1 MHREVTQFTRL
12 KGLMYLAD
20 DRLHLSCADFV
31 EAYTGR
37 HDWKDYEAA
46 FRIAAHAG
54 AHACVNFRVQGAI
67 RSYAAGFDGEGS
79 LSLFKNDNGY
89 RTLAS
94 VPFAWESDRD
104 YEICVAV
111 RGSRIQVSCGEARI
125 EYDDA
130 DHPWLQ
136 GAVGF
141 SVRQGTHASLAS
153 IKVRGL

>member
-20 DRLHLSCADFV
+20 DRLHLSCADFA

-94 VPFAWESDRD
+94 VPFAWESETGITRFAWQCAAAGFRCPA
-104 YEICVAV
+104 ERHGSNTTTRII
-111 RGSRIQVSCGEARI
+111 RGCRAR
-125 EYDDA
+125 
-130 DHPWLQ
+130 
-136 GAVGF
+136 
-141 SVRQGTHASLAS
+141 SVFP
-153 IKVRGL
+153 